1 MGNGHSH
8 CDQKSRHHTGHERA
22 RRADQ
27 APEDQQAAENVY
39 DDFLSYEEQLP
50 PYTASW
56 GISTS
61 ELFDRQ
67 HMYNLRCACE
77 ANNKIK
83 RRNAFR
89 WRTATLAQMQTGDIP
104 IETMYDQQ
112 TGDAIPRFPATMR
125 DIGQL
130 SDACARRII
139 GALSRGHMIPEK
151 ATVEDLRGLIHR
163 SVVDLTAQQDSDRR
177 DGEVRRERAWPS
189 SSQLL

>member
-8 CDQKSRHHTGHERA
+8 CDQKSRYHTGHERA
-22 RRADQ
+22 RRADR
-27 APEDQQAAENVY
+27 AAVDQHSAENLY
-39 DDFLSYEEQLP
+39 DEVLSYEEQLP

-56 GISTS
+56 GISTI
-61 ELFDRQ
+61 ELLDRQ
-67 HMYNLRCACE
+67 HMYNLRCARE

-89 WRTATLAQMQTGDIP
+89 WRTATLAQMQTGDVP
-104 IETMYDQQ
+104 IEPMYDQQ
-112 TGDAIPRFPATMR
+112 TGDPIPRFPATMR

-139 GALSRGHMIPEK
+139 RALSRGDMIPEK

-163 SVVDLTAQQDSDRR
+163 SVVDLTAQEDRDRR
-177 DGEVRRERAWPS
+177 DGEMWRERAWPS